1 MSSKA
6 PKFKSIKYTGMKTNR
21 KLFNVELSHT
31 RPTPHYKPRFYT
43 NKNLFFVRNMKK
55 YNSNKNKKKLKLN
68 FMKNQRN
75 LLARREF
82 RKKHGLFITH
92 HNKPTNT
99 TLVKKEGQS
108 PKPTIKFKKRLKIKF
123 SVTKENQQTEI
134 INENIINEQNI
145 QNNTN
150 LIISQFT
157 KITQIQNNNNNPN
170 NNFTLSEDNNFLSL
184 SNNNTTMKPNLKNS
198 KYAQGRWHL
207 SEHKKFLEA
216 IIKYGNDW
224 KEVEKYIGTRTSSQ
238 ARSHA
243 QKFFIKLKQEQMN
256 SKISSTI
263 DYSNATIK
271 NFHDTLQNMDDDKR
285 EKIIKELE
293 NVVFDSQV
301 GNKKRRRNKSKG
313 GGCFSES
320 CTDYGVISGT
330 DFLEDDSFLVDD
342 DNNKNN
348 KGNRSKRKMSVDSLG
363 EKEDKRKFL
372 EEIEN
377 SKNAMFTD
385 EEYEKSFHKVFSD
398 KEGNN
403 PQPESRKQSIE
414 DDFMFNINI

>member
-6 PKFKSIKYTGMKTNR
+6 PKFKSIKFTGMKTNR
-21 KLFNVELSHT
+21 KLFNVEIST
-31 RPTPHYKPRFYT
+31 SRPAPHYKPRFYT
-43 NKNLFFVRNMKK
+43 NKNLFFVRNVKK
-55 YNSNKNKKKLKLN
+55 YNSNKHKKKLNLN
-68 FMKNQRN
+68 FIKNQRN

-92 HNKPTNT
+92 HNKPTT
-99 TLVKKEGQS
+99 ATLVKKEGQS
-108 PKPTIKFKKRLKIKF
+108 PKPTIKFKKRLKVKF
-123 SVTKENQQTEI
+123 SITKETEQI
-134 INENIINEQNI
+134 KITKENIINEQNI
-145 QNNTN
+145 KTNTN
-150 LIISQFT
+150 IIISQFT
-157 KITQIQNNNNNPN
+157 QISKIQNNNNGTN
-170 NNFTLSEDNNFLSL
+170 NITVSEDNNFLSL
-184 SNNNTTMKPNLKNS
+184 SNNNTYIKPNLKNS

-271 NFHDTLQNMDDDKR
+271 NFHDALQSMDDDKR

-301 GNKKRRRNKSKG
+301 GNKRRRRNKSKNN
-313 GGCFSES
+313 CFSES
-320 CTDYGVISGT
+320 CTDYGVVSGT
-330 DFLEDDSFLVDD
+330 DFFDDDDSFYMNDEKRK
-342 DNNKNN
+342 NKN
-348 KGNRSKRKMSVDSLG
+348 GFRRKMSIDSLE